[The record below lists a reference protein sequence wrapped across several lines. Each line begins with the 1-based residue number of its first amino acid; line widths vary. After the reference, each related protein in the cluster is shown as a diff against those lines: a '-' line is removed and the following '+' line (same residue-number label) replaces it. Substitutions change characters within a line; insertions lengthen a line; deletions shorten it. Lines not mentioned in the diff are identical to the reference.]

1 LRGEEPEERIRGR
14 IGKIKLAFC
23 GLFLFLWILK
33 KLKFI
38 GKSETKNIYQIKSL
52 SNNLQLIIFTLDII
66 IIIGFLDKTA
76 TIRVCMDDFVR
87 GIKQLVASIL

>member
-1 LRGEEPEERIRGR
+1 LRAFFVFGESY
-14 IGKIKLAFC
+14 
-23 GLFLFLWILK
+23 K

-38 GKSETKNIYQIKSL
+38 GKSETKSIYQIKSL
-52 SNNLQLIIFTLDII
+52 SDNLQLIIFTLGII
-66 IIIGFLDKTA
+66 IIIGFSDKTA